1 MEIPYIWYMKT
12 TLNVRDD
19 LFRRAKAQAALMG
32 ISLGRFLEESLELM
46 LQDNSKE
53 QGYWVKW
60 AQALPGVSREAAKSL
75 DEVFS
80 DKDFRKIDKEMW
92 S

>member
-32 ISLGRFLEESLELM
+32 ISLGRFLEESLERM
-46 LQDNSKE
+46 LQDDSKKP
-53 QGYWVKW
+53 GYWSEW
-60 AQALPGVSREAAKSL
+60 AQAQPMVSREAAKSL
-75 DEVFS
+75 EDLFL
-80 DKDFRKIDKEMW
+80 DPDFRKIDPEIW